1 MSINSARKQ
10 ANDVANSEATFNSI
24 FYNNARK
31 LPALISSCLVLS
43 LFVVSVLTCL
53 AMTVYVLLTLVCGF
67 FLFNNV
73 SPVFNF
79 ALTSLTAS
87 AFTVL
92 SHI

>member
-1 MSINSARKQ
+1 MSTSARKQ

-31 LPALISSCLVLS
+31 FIIVSGLGFVCSDALQPV
-43 LFVVSVLTCL
+43 F
-53 AMTVYVLLTLVCGF
+53 VLLTLVCGF